1 MCLSSA
7 CLFALRVY
15 ICDIRCLF
23 LVLITKTNK
32 PQPGGVTQRCCQP
45 ALMEKTLIKAQM
57 VQRRAKYYQKLL
69 SQQAALVS
77 QPPARLNVSNPPPLW
92 GLKFLLS
99 TSGPAWWMQTG
110 LEFCPHASS
119 FLPYRTVPAA
129 WLAAVALNPSL
140 WELSGQT
147 RRILNDSYGHCCFS
161 VRPPSQNPSFITV
174 GSLKGMILWNH
185 HGSKCLLQSVTS
197 TFSQPRWDSQGNG
210 NLTSEGKVQFGLLK
224 LWLQMCCLSQIR
236 CGECRLLH

>member
-15 ICDIRCLF
+15 IRDILCLF
-23 LVLITKTNK
+23 LVLIPKPNK
-32 PQPGGVTQRCCQP
+32 PQPSGVSQRCRQP
-45 ALMEKTLIKAQM
+45 ALMEKTLIKVQM
-57 VQRRAKYYQKLL
+57 VLRRAKYYQKLL

-110 LEFCPHASS
+110 LEFCPHANS
-119 FLPYRTVPAA
+119 FPPYRRVPAA
-129 WLAAVALNPSL
+129 WLAAMALNPPP
-140 WELSGQT
+140 WELGGQT

-161 VRPPSQNPSFITV
+161 VRPPSQNSSFVAV
-174 GSLKGMILWNH
+174 GSLKGRILWNH
-185 HGSKCLLQSVTS
+185 HGAKCFLQSETS
-197 TFSQPRWDSQGNG
+197 TFSQPRWDSQENG
-210 NLTSEGKVQFGLLK
+210 NLASEGKVQIGLWK
-224 LWLQMCCLSQIR
+224 PWLQMCCLSQIH
-236 CGECRLLH
+236 CWECWLLH